1 VTQAWPREPGSKVQ
15 SLPTP
20 QLNIKQPARPRR
32 DSARPPGV
40 SGPQG
45 RLGNNANHLSHAE
58 KEAAKV
64 RKSEEQTSRLTM
76 RMAAARLV
84 GEHRRAQGDERL
96 DRIEHCMWTVQDRT
110 RSPRLVYNAAQD
122 RNTLHDVQTCK
133 HRSCPWCVHDRARRD
148 MLELTVAVAAAERE
162 GLATFM
168 VTLTMRH
175 HEREPLA
182 ALLNDMLKAKAWV
195 FSGRWFRAWRDAWGV
210 VGHVRYTE
218 ITDGENGWHP
228 HFHLVFFAR
237 PDLADSELEALEGQ
251 LTDRWLTALERRGRA
266 GLSGIAVNVAR
277 GHSETARYLAKQ
289 GKLPERKTKPGIE
302 FEAAYAPSKKAR
314 ADASFAPLELLA
326 VAAGLGDVKRYAG
339 VFTEDDETAA
349 IERAGRRWLEY
360 FLAIKGRQIVAWSD
374 GLKERWAVDAE
385 TDILE
390 LKDTEGDIVLGVIPD
405 WIVLRSDVRLLVAVL
420 EAGNDVKRIE
430 WLLTERGVL
439 FIPVGEAM
447 PGVEF

>member
-1 VTQAWPREPGSKVQ
+1 
-15 SLPTP
+15 
-20 QLNIKQPARPRR
+20 
-32 DSARPPGV
+32 
-40 SGPQG
+40 
-45 RLGNNANHLSHAE
+45 
-58 KEAAKV
+58 
-64 RKSEEQTSRLTM
+64 M

-84 GEHRRAQGDERL
+84 GAFRRAQGDGKL
-96 DRIEHCMWTVQDRT
+96 DRIEHCMWTVQDLKV
-110 RSPRLVYNAAQD
+110 SPRLVYNKAQD

-133 HRSCPWCVHDRARRD
+133 RRSCPWCVHDRARRD

-175 HEREPLA
+175 HFGEALA
-182 ALLNDMLKAKAWV
+182 GLLDDMLKAKAWV
-195 FSGRWFRAWRDAWGV
+195 FSGRWFRTWRDAWGI

-228 HFHLVFFAR
+228 HFHLVFFGRA
-237 PDLADSELEALEGQ
+237 DLTDSELEELENQ
-251 LTDRWLTALERRGRA
+251 LIERWLTSLEKRGRA
-266 GLSGIAVNVAR
+266 GLSAVAVKVTR
-277 GHSETARYLAKQ
+277 GHSQTAKYLAKA

-314 ADASFAPLELLA
+314 ADENFAPLELLA
-326 VAAGLGDVKRYAG
+326 VAAGLGDVKRYAAA
-339 VFTEDDETAA
+339 FTEDDETAA
-349 IERAGRRWLEY
+349 VVLAGSRWIEY
-360 FLAIKGRQIVAWSD
+360 FIAIKGRQIVAWSD
-374 GLKERWAVDAE
+374 GLKERWSVDAE
-385 TDILE
+385 ADILE

-439 FIPVGEAM
+439 FIPIGEAM